1 MLIRNKVS
9 RIKIKKESE
18 RILREVKGRK
28 GKGKE
33 RKGKE
38 RKKNKNKKEKKE
50 KKERIWKEKEKEKG
64 GEDIEEQG
72 MIKDK

>member
-1 MLIRNKVS
+1 MLIRNKVL

-18 RILREVKGRK
+18 RVLREVKGRK

-38 RKKNKNKKEKKE
+38 KEQE
-50 KKERIWKEKEKEKG
+50 GEKG
-64 GEDIEEQG
+64 
-72 MIKDK
+72 KK